1 MASSGQIIDIL
12 SKLQKGTR
20 ETKLGERE
28 SRKEEAKQHKK
39 LFTTTTKHLQKA
51 SAKAKKGA
59 RLGNKL
65 AMIASL
71 TGMGLPWVVLAQVLG
86 STAGGKAGAKKAKKY
101 LKDLDFMAGTKFS
114 ADIKAFQ
121 EEVGSDAW
129 GGALQEGLITGL
141 THGVG
146 DKVTKGIGESF
157 KGVKTGVKT
166 AGDWLKTTFPKKVT
180 EEVVKEG
187 AEKTVEEGA
196 RRSMLDFLKD
206 KWGKLPKG
214 KPSGTIN
221 KLDLTGTKESISEF
235 AKKLPQMPD
244 WLKLKPG
251 TKGAPFGEGMVSIGD
266 VITADTPLSK
276 LPNNGGLGAL
286 KKFLTSG
293 QDSKVL
299 SRLISNIY
307 AGEQMAKRP
316 SVYDYELPQSMAN
329 PQSGGLGFDPNLFG
343 SMPMQQ
349 SQRGGE
355 SIPRYSPELMASL
368 ADEQGNIDP
377 SHYYQKFNWEG

>member
-59 RLGNKL
+59 KLGNNL
-65 AMIASL
+65 SMLASL
-71 TGMGLPWVVLAQVLG
+71 TGMGLPFVVLAQVLG
-86 STAGGKAGAKKAKKY
+86 STVGGKAGAKKAKKY
-101 LKDLDFMAGTKFS
+101 LKDLDLLAGTKFRE
-114 ADIKAFQ
+114 DIETFQ
-121 EEVGSDAW
+121 EEVGSDAF

-146 DKVTKGIGESF
+146 DKATKGIGESF
-157 KGVKTGVKT
+157 KGAKKGIKT

-206 KWGKLPKG
+206 KLGTLPKG
-214 KPSGTIN
+214 KPSGAIN
-221 KLDLTGTKESISEF
+221 KPDFTGVKESISEF
-235 AKKLPQMPD
+235 AEKLPKMPD
-244 WLKLKPG
+244 WLKAKPG
-251 TKGAPFGEGMVSIGD
+251 VQGKPSYFEGEG
-266 VITADTPLSK
+266 
-276 LPNNGGLGAL
+276 GGLFQGFKGKTPIGGMKEGPI
-286 KKFLTSG
+286 KKFLSSG
-293 QDSKVL
+293 QDSQIL
-299 SRLISNIY
+299 SRLLSTIY
-307 AGEQMAKRP
+307 AEHQMAKRP

-343 SMPMQQ
+343 SMPIQQ

-368 ADEQGNIDP
+368 ADEQGNIDQ